1 MAKIYYK
8 NVGLSTKTY
17 YGTEFASGE
26 IKSVPDY
33 INDVNFVRC
42 SEEDFKAAQPV
53 VAVKVASKPGLK
65 PKSSAA
71 PKDDNSQEAKS

>member
-1 MAKIYYK
+1 MSIYYK
-8 NVGLSTKTY
+8 NKGLTSKTY
-17 YGTEFASGE
+17 YGVEFASGE
-26 IKSVPDY
+26 IKPVPDY

-53 VAVKVASKPGLK
+53 VAVKVASKPGPK
-65 PKSSAA
+65 PKSSAT